1 MAVRN
6 KMKNFSKILLL
17 LFVVSVTRGKPV
29 LDTVNW
35 DEEARNSD
43 ETWRDDV
50 EDWDGRDEQREE
62 EDWEERQLDEG
73 ESEWENESSDETEQ
87 EWEDGENEWEDGS
100 GNDDTEQDWD
110 EADDNWEDD
119 KKSWDEDKQV
129 GEWNDEPLTEEEA
142 TFERL
147 EDDIQTFKR
156 GEEGGCS

>member
-1 MAVRN
+1 
-6 KMKNFSKILLL
+6 MKNFSKILLL

-50 EDWDGRDEQREE
+50 EDWDGRDEQLEE

-87 EWEDGENEWEDGS
+87 DWEEGESELEDGS

-129 GEWNDEPLTEEEA
+129 GEWNDEPLTGKG
-142 TFERL
+142 F
-147 EDDIQTFKR
+147 
-156 GEEGGCS
+156 